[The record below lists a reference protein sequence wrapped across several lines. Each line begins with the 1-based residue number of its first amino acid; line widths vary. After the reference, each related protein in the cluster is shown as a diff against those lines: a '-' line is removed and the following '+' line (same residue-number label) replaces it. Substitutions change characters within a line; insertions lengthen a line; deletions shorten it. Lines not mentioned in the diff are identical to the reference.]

1 MTYLFDNI
9 NSKNKE
15 KLLLMLEANTLH
27 FKKDSTILSVI
38 KNDNIVGIITSS
50 YLKLL
55 EQITMEY
62 GQ

>member
-27 FKKDSTILSVI
+27 FKKDSTRIMFFGDDFKVF
-38 KNDNIVGIITSS
+38 
-50 YLKLL
+50 
-55 EQITMEY
+55 
-62 GQ
+62 